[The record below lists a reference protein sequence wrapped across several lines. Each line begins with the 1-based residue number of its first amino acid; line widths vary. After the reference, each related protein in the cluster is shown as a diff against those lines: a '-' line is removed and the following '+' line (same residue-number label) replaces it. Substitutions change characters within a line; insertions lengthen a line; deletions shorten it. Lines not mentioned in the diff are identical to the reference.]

1 MGGVVGSG
9 VRWLRCVLGCWV
21 VGSGDGLG
29 VGVLG
34 CRCVG
39 SGVGL
44 GEWLLRVLGG
54 FAVGNFKSRHK
65 KFKKQTK
72 IQKRFKIISNVS
84 KSDAKN

>member
-1 MGGVVGSG
+1 MPCWVGSRVGWVVGSG

-44 GEWLLRVLGG
+44 GDWFSWALGCSV
-54 FAVGNFKSRHK
+54 ASRLGE
-65 KFKKQTK
+65 
-72 IQKRFKIISNVS
+72 
-84 KSDAKN
+84 